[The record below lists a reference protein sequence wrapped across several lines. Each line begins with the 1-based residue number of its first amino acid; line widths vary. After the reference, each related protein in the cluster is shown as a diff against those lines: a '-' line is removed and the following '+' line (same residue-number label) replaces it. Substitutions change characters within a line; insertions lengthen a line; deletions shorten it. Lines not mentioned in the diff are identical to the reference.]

1 MYPQHQRAA
10 DHLQFALIDAE
21 VARAGWIYQIKED
34 DQVRVILRMGCGQDV
49 RITVGDFGELNRIS
63 HFFVSW
69 SAGTGRD
76 FCCMEGTPNMLG
88 AVCNIG
94 YAMNQAEA
102 YVQRTQKEKVAA

>member
-10 DHLQFALIDAE
+10 NHLQAALIDAE
-21 VARAGWIYQIKED
+21 IAKQDWIYQIKED
-34 DQVRVILRMGCGQDV
+34 DQVRVIMRLGCGQDI

-69 SAGTGRD
+69 SADTGRD
-76 FCCMEGTPNMLG
+76 FVTMEGTPNMLG

-94 YAMNQAEA
+94 YAMNQAEN
-102 YVQRTQKEKVAA
+102 YVQRTREAVAA